1 MRRLFALLT
10 IAACGARTPLLA
22 PEDASVTID
31 ASKDAPHD
39 APQEAPQDAPHDVV
53 IDAPHLQEGCADGQR
68 EGFVDDEKFPDIAG
82 CSGGFSIGGV
92 MPFAP
97 KSIAQCPS
105 IVATDTTVARCNHAA
120 GDDSSN
126 PNGLGCDVEDLCEP
140 GFHVCTSSADVAKHS
155 PSGCDGATSNGDP
168 PLFFVTR
175 QSSNGCAICATGTST
190 GPQCDSK
197 SCTGG
202 CAETQNTSNDAFG
215 CGNVAA
221 QVGLVDC
228 DPLDSFTNNLCDDL
242 NGSSWSCSADP
253 TGFCE
258 AYVITHLDATFGGA
272 LCCRD

>member
-1 MRRLFALLT
+1 MRRLLVLVLAG
-10 IAACGARTPLLA
+10 CGARTPLLV
-22 PEDASVTID
+22 PDDASVALD
-31 ASKDAPHD
+31 APDDAPHDAREEDAPHD
-39 APQEAPQDAPHDVV
+39 APIAQP
-53 IDAPHLQEGCADGQR
+53 GCADGQR
-68 EGFVDDEKFPDIAG
+68 EGFIDDEKFPFIAG

-105 IVATDTTVARCNHAA
+105 VVATDTTVARCNHAA

-126 PNGLGCDVEDLCEP
+126 PNGVGCDVEDLCEP
-140 GFHVCTSSADVAKHS
+140 GFHVCKSSSDVGAHS
-155 PSGCDGATSNGDP
+155 PSGCDGATVSGDP

-175 QSSNGCAICATGTST
+175 QSSNGCGICATGSST
-190 GPQCDSK
+190 GPQCDSEA
-197 SCTGG
+197 CTPG
-202 CAETQNTSNDAFG
+202 CAETERTSNDAFG
-215 CGNVAA
+215 CGNVAP
-221 QVGLVDC
+221 QVTLQDC

-258 AYVITHLDATFGGA
+258 AYVLSHLDATFGGA